1 MRHADHDLLYAQV
14 AAALDDLLKRRDQR
28 FGAVQAEA
36 LGAGEFEVAEFL
48 EAFGFDQF
56 HQNGAAA
63 FAGETDFLVRPLD
76 ALLNPALLRGVADV
90 HELDAEGLAIGA
102 LADRHDFTQR
112 GVFHAE
118 HVIEEDLAVEIA
130 VHEPVGARVQFL
142 AIAGRLDPERIELG
156 VKVPPHPVGPDQHQS
171 SHRIARRLMH
181 IGRGQLCAFRL
192 RFRRYPGAEGFFDFG
207 PVAVESGGQ
216 LIARLQRPVVP
227 PPGWPFGILQ
237 DVGRLVLQ
245 ALEKRL
251 PIAVDRSGVFLIAS
265 INLVDVAGVCALQK

>member
-1 MRHADHDLLYAQV
+1 MIFDVAGALDRIGVGRAALEFMKQRAVRLAHDLSQYVEAAAMRHADHDLLYAQV
-14 AAALDDLLKRRDQR
+14 AAALDDLLKRRNQR
-28 FGAVQAEA
+28 FGTVQAEP

-63 FAGETDFLVRPLD
+63 FAGETDFLVRSLD

-130 VHEPVGARVQFL
+130 VHEPIGARVQFL

-156 VKVPPHPVGPDQHQS
+156 VKLPPHPVGPIS
-171 SHRIARRLMH
+171 IRARTESR
-181 IGRGQLCAFRL
+181 
-192 RFRRYPGAEGFFDFG
+192 
-207 PVAVESGGQ
+207 VA
-216 LIARLQRPVVP
+216 
-227 PPGWPFGILQ
+227 
-237 DVGRLVLQ
+237 
-245 ALEKRL
+245 
-251 PIAVDRSGVFLIAS
+251 
-265 INLVDVAGVCALQK
+265 